1 MEVAGPLGTPLGLA
15 QRKRGPRHAHGDL
28 TSLAPHERLPEI
40 LVVPRDSCLTLCDP
54 MDSSS
59 PGSSVHGILQVREL
73 PFPPPGDLSDPGII
87 QEAWGWCTGTRTV
100 SSTLGAR
107 LHAVSHPKRCRL
119 YLATKA
125 EVTKAE
131 VGTAFDLLCLSLDAA
146 SHFPSAFCAS
156 ISGLTQDVILA
167 SLNFGKH

>member
-1 MEVAGPLGTPLGLA
+1 MSDRFLPPQGYCVPGPGITGARVSPTMGILVYDPGRT
-15 QRKRGPRHAHGDL
+15 
-28 TSLAPHERLPEI
+28 LAPRR
-40 LVVPRDSCLTLCDP
+40 VSTLLAFFQQ
-54 MDSSS
+54 S
-59 PGSSVHGILQVREL
+59 
-73 PFPPPGDLSDPGII
+73 
-87 QEAWGWCTGTRTV
+87 TRTV